1 MGKFIMLRVPKY
13 IPNTGATSDEPIW
26 LNIEQISEVV
36 PNELAQR
43 RGDIDGW
50 KAVVVMNNDNEYR
63 VVEDCD
69 RIIEL
74 IRAACTE

>member
-1 MGKFIMLRVPKY
+1 MKFIMLRVPKY
-13 IPNTGATSDEPIW
+13 IPNTGATSDEPVYI
-26 LNIEQISEVV
+26 NINQISEIV